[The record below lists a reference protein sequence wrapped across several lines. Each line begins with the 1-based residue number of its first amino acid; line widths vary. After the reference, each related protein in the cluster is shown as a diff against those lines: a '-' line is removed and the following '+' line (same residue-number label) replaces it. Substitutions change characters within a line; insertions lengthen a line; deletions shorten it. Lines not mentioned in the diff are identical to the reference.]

1 FARMGY
7 GGTRI
12 EDIAAEAGT
21 SRTAVY
27 HYFPSKREIFIE
39 IGREATIAF
48 HDVLDTIRAM
58 PEAWNSD
65 HVGEL
70 VDRHLAYLDEHG
82 AVIYTWSQATW
93 DDPELRDVGL
103 DAQFRSFAAF
113 GAELARVR
121 GRSDVDPAQEAIAFL
136 GMAERLW
143 YFSRSGGA
151 GAVTDDELRRTL
163 VVEAEAILRR

>member
-1 FARMGY
+1 MEPASSPSPCSCTAVNSTIVSTTAAGQRGDVGENRLMTTARRPRPTGSRRAGARPRETGADAWSTPSPARSRRGSTTRQEILGAARIAFARMGY

-58 PEAWNSD
+58 PE
-65 HVGEL
+65 
-70 VDRHLAYLDEHG
+70 
-82 AVIYTWSQATW
+82 
-93 DDPELRDVGL
+93 
-103 DAQFRSFAAF
+103 
-113 GAELARVR
+113 
-121 GRSDVDPAQEAIAFL
+121 
-136 GMAERLW
+136 
-143 YFSRSGGA
+143 
-151 GAVTDDELRRTL
+151 
-163 VVEAEAILRR
+163 